1 MLGGQTMRNLGELT
15 GKKARRMGVI
25 FEILGIILMP
35 GFLFLWILSIIFRRL
50 VYKKGE
56 FFKK

>member
-1 MLGGQTMRNLGELT
+1 MKQLGELT

-25 FEILGIILMP
+25 FEILGIILLP
-35 GFLFLWILSIIFRRL
+35 GFWFLWILSIIFRRL